1 MEDEADEEVSEDPY
15 NVETDLEMDD
25 EYQSEDT
32 GPSDQ
37 RDSQGDQWRDD
48 SDDSDDESD
57 M

>member
-1 MEDEADEEVSEDPY
+1 MDEEVSEDPY

-32 GPSDQ
+32 EPSDQ
-37 RDSQGDQWRDD
+37 RDSEGEQWTDD
-48 SDDSDDESD
+48 SDDSDDKSD

>member
-32 GPSDQ
+32 EPSDQ
-37 RDSQGDQWRDD
+37 RDSEGEQWTDD